1 MGRLAQTLGRMIS
14 FRIDS
19 HRFHFRAAAIAL
31 EHGHLLLHKL
41 EGDTFW
47 ALPGGRVEA
56 GEEASQTI
64 VREFH
69 EELGIS
75 VTCNELLGVG
85 ENFFEYDGEPHH
97 EVGFYFSVSLPEY
110 SEVRNTRVLHVGV
123 EGSRRLEFKWFALS
137 ELREIDFRPVVLR
150 ESLVNGKIPPHFIQR
165 G

>member
-1 MGRLAQTLGRMIS
+1 MIS

-19 HRFHFRAAAIAL
+19 HRFHFRAGAIAL